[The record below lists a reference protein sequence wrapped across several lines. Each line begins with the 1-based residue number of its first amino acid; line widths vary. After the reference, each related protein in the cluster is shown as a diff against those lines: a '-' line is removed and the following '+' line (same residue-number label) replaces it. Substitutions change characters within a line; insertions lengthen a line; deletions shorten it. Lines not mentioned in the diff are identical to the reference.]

1 MRYNPA
7 TMQFARY
14 SQLFIPTL
22 KEAPADAQVASHRLL
37 VRAGFIRQL
46 GAGIYD
52 HLPLARRSLA
62 KVERIVREE
71 MDAIGGQE
79 FHLPALHPAE
89 VWKESGRWEVMGE
102 NMFRLKDRK
111 GADYCLGMTHEEI
124 FTAIARDELRSYRQ
138 LPQVWYQIQTKFR
151 DEPRPKSGLLRVRQ
165 FTMKDAYSFD
175 VDEAGL
181 DRSYDDQ
188 RKAYEKIFSR
198 CGLDFVAVQAHSGAM
213 GGSGSQ
219 EFMVRTD
226 AGEDDVAA
234 CPKCRYAAN
243 TETARSKG
251 PARPVDAGERLDAP
265 RKFPT
270 PGVRTIEGLERPP
283 YGRSA
288 ARQLKTLVYAADEK
302 LVLAVVRGDDE
313 LDEAKLQTATGAT
326 QVRPA
331 HPEEIRPLLGA
342 DAGSLGAVGVKNA
355 PVFVDETLATAAG
368 MVTGANEN
376 DVHLEGVDVARDI
389 AGAKLADLRKVKAG
403 EGCTRC
409 DGALELFKALEV
421 GHIFKLGTKY
431 SVSMKANVLLA
442 DGKETPIVMGS
453 YGIGVERVMAAAVE
467 LHHDADGIIWPF
479 SIAPF
484 HATVLTM
491 GKEPELTKAAEE
503 VAAALGRAGMEVLFD
518 DRDERAGVKFKD
530 ADLIGIP
537 LRIAVGKRG
546 LAEGKVEWKLRRGKQ
561 VDLVALGD
569 VEAQARALL
578 AAEVG

>member
-1 MRYNPA
+1 
-7 TMQFARY
+7 MQLARY
-14 SQLFIPTL
+14 SRTFIPTL

-79 FHLPALHPAE
+79 FHLPAIHPAE
-89 VWKESGRWEVMGE
+89 IWKESGRWDVMGD
-102 NMFRLKDRK
+102 NMFRLRDRK

-175 VDEAGL
+175 VDAAGL

-188 RKAYEKIFSR
+188 RQAYEKIFTR

-243 TETARSKG
+243 TETARSRG
-251 PARPVDAGERLDAP
+251 PIRPVDGGDPLGAP
-265 RKFPT
+265 RRFPT
-270 PGVRTIEGLERPP
+270 PGVRTIDGLERPP
-283 YGRSA
+283 HGRPA
-288 ARQLKTLVYAADEK
+288 ARQLKTLVYMGDEK
-302 LVLAVVRGDDE
+302 PVLAVVRGDDD
-313 LDEAKLQTATGAT
+313 LDEAKLQTATGAA

-331 HPEEIRPLLGA
+331 RPEEIRPLLGA
-342 DAGSLGAVGVKNA
+342 DAGSLGAVGVRNV
-355 PVFVDETLATAAG
+355 PVLVDESLASAAG

-376 DVHLEGVDVARDI
+376 DFHLEGVEVKRDLDS
-389 AGAKLADLRKVKAG
+389 GRLADLRKVKVG
-403 EGCTRC
+403 EGCPRC
-409 DGALELFKALEV
+409 DGALDLFKALEV

-431 SVSMKANVLLA
+431 SVSMKSSVLLA
-442 DGKETPIVMGS
+442 DGKESPIVMGS

-491 GKEPELTKAAEE
+491 GKEPELAQAAEE
-503 VAAALGRAGMEVLFD
+503 VAAALGRAGMEVLLD

-546 LAEGKVEWKLRRGKQ
+546 LAEGKIEWKLRRGKQ
-561 VDLVALGD
+561 VDLVPLGD

-578 AAEVG
+578 AAEVR

>member
-1 MRYNPA
+1 
-7 TMQFARY
+7 MQLARY
-14 SQLFIPTL
+14 SRTFIPTL

-89 VWKESGRWEVMGE
+89 VWKESGRWDVMGD

-124 FTAIARDELRSYRQ
+124 FTAVARDELRSYRQ

-175 VDEAGL
+175 VDAAGL

-188 RKAYEKIFSR
+188 RQAYEKIFTR

-243 TETARSKG
+243 TETARSRG
-251 PARPVDAGERLDAP
+251 PIRPVDGAEPLDAP
-265 RKFPT
+265 RRFPT
-270 PGVRTIEGLERPP
+270 PGVRTIEALERPP
-283 YGRSA
+283 HGRPA
-288 ARQLKTLVYAADEK
+288 ARQLKTLVYLGDEK
-302 LVLAVVRGDDE
+302 PVLAVVRGDDD
-313 LDEAKLQTATGAT
+313 LDEAKLQTATGAA

-331 HPEEIRPLLGA
+331 RPEEIRPLLGA
-342 DAGSLGAVGVKNA
+342 DAGSLGAVGVRNL
-355 PVFVDETLATAAG
+355 PVLVDGSLAGAAG
-368 MVTGANEN
+368 MVTGANE
-376 DVHLEGVDVARDI
+376 DDFHLEGVEVKRDI
-389 AGAKLADLRKVKAG
+389 AAGRLVDLRKVKVG
-403 EGCTRC
+403 EGCPRC
-409 DGALELFKALEV
+409 DGALDLFKALEV

-431 SVSMKANVLLA
+431 SVSMGSNVLLA
-442 DGKETPIVMGS
+442 DGKESPIVMGS

-467 LHHDADGIIWPF
+467 LHHDADGIVWPF

-484 HATVLTM
+484 HATVLTL
-491 GKEPELTKAAEE
+491 GKEPELARAAEE
-503 VAAALGRAGMEVLFD
+503 VAAALLRAGLEVLLD

-537 LRIAVGKRG
+537 LRIAVGKKG
-546 LAEGKVEWKLRRGKQ
+546 LADGKVEWKLRRGKQ
-561 VDLVALGD
+561 VDLVPLGD

-578 AAEVG
+578 AAEVR